1 MDNFSVVIISI
12 RLFIV
17 PKNKLYLF
25 TFSLYKGSCLSG
37 WSGMTKNMIEKI
49 KIIISRLIRFLTY
62 DIWRIN
68 KKDHSSGKNFLY
80 DIVKAFIL
88 AIRNIDGAQL
98 FTRASA
104 LTYST
109 LLSIVPML
117 AVLFAIAR
125 GFGFQNIVESQLFE
139 MFAGQKD
146 VLNRAMVYIDNSIE
160 YAQGG
165 IFLGV
170 GVVLLLYTVVNLLS
184 NIEDNFN
191 TIWQIKRGRTYFRM
205 FTDYL
210 ALIIIA
216 PLFLIFNAGFSII
229 LSSTAEQQYLLGLVI
244 TPFLKIVPYI
254 ITILLFTILYIY
266 IPNTKVKFTSALFA
280 GVFAG
285 TAFQIFQMLY
295 INGQIWISKYN
306 AIYGSF
312 AALPL
317 LLLWLQLSW
326 FICLFGVQLSFAYQN
341 VKKFNF
347 EHETTNI
354 SRRYKDFITLLIT
367 TLIVKRFEKGH
378 PPYTADELSEHYKIP
393 TKLTTD
399 TLFHLQDVGVI
410 VETPSNDSLVP
421 AYVPAIDISHIS
433 VSYLFDK
440 VDRYGSEDFIID
452 TDLQFRSE
460 WEMTLNI
467 KNLEKNNSAA
477 TLLKDL

>member
-1 MDNFSVVIISI
+1 
-12 RLFIV
+12 
-17 PKNKLYLF
+17 
-25 TFSLYKGSCLSG
+25 
-37 WSGMTKNMIEKI
+37 MIERI
-49 KIIISRLIRFLTY
+49 KIFVTKLIQFLTY

-68 KKDHSSGKNFLY
+68 KKDYSSGKNFLY

-109 LLSIVPML
+109 LLSIVPLL

-125 GFGFQNIVESQLFE
+125 GFGFQNIVQSQLFE

-146 VLNRAMVYIDNSIE
+146 VLNQAMVYIDNSIE

-165 IFLGV
+165 IFLGI
-170 GVVLLLYTVVNLLS
+170 GVILLLYTVINLLS

-216 PLFLIFNAGFSII
+216 PLFIICNAGLTII
-229 LSSTAEQQYLLGLVI
+229 LNSTAEQQYLLGLVM
-244 TPFLKIVPYI
+244 TPLLKIVPYI

-295 INGQIWISKYN
+295 IGGQIWISKYN
-306 AIYGSF
+306 TIYGSF

-326 FICLFGVQLSFAYQN
+326 FICLFGVQLTFAYQN
-341 VKKFNF
+341 VKKFSF
-347 EHETTNI
+347 EHETTSI
-354 SRRYKDFITLLIT
+354 SRRYKDFIILLIT

-378 PPYTADELSEHYKIP
+378 LPYTADELSEHYKIP
-393 TKLTTD
+393 TKLTAD
-399 TLFHLQDVGVI
+399 TLFYLQDVGII
-410 VETPSNDSLVP
+410 VETPSDDNLVP

-433 VSYLFDK
+433 VAYLFDRI
-440 VDRYGSEDFIID
+440 DRCGSEDFMID
-452 TDLQFRSE
+452 TDIEFRSE
-460 WEMTLNI
+460 WEMILKI
-467 KNLEKNNSAA
+467 KNLENNDSAR

>member
-1 MDNFSVVIISI
+1 
-12 RLFIV
+12 
-17 PKNKLYLF
+17 
-25 TFSLYKGSCLSG
+25 
-37 WSGMTKNMIEKI
+37 MIEKI
-49 KIIISRLIRFLTY
+49 KVFITKLVKFLTY
-62 DIWRIN
+62 DIWRLN
-68 KKDHSSGKNFLY
+68 KKDYSSGKNFFY
-80 DIVKAFIL
+80 DIIKTFIL
-88 AIRNIDGAQL
+88 AIRNIDSSQL

-109 LLSIVPML
+109 LLSIVPLL

-125 GFGFQNIVESQLFE
+125 GFGFQNIIQSQLFE

-146 VLNRAMVYIDNSIE
+146 ILNRAMQYIDSSIA
-160 YAQGG
+160 YALGG
-165 IFLGV
+165 IFLGI
-170 GVVLLLYTVVNLLS
+170 GVVLLLYTVINLLS

-216 PLFLIFNAGFSII
+216 PIFIICNAGLTII
-229 LSSTAEQQYLLGLVI
+229 LNSTAEQQYLLGMVI
-244 TPFLKIVPYI
+244 TPFIKVAPYI
-254 ITILLFTILYIY
+254 VTILLFTILYTY

-295 INGQIWISKYN
+295 IGGQIWIAKYN

-341 VKKFNF
+341 VTKFSF

-354 SRRYKDFITLLIT
+354 SRRYKDFIILLIS
-367 TLIVKRFEKGH
+367 TLIIKRFEKGH
-378 PPYTADELSEHYKIP
+378 TPYTADELSEHYKIP

-399 TLFHLQDVGVI
+399 ILFYLQDVGLI
-410 VETPSNDSLVP
+410 VETPSDDSLVS
-421 AYVPAIDISHIS
+421 AYVPAIDINHIS

-440 VDRYGSEDFIID
+440 IDRHGSEDFAID
-452 TDLQFRSE
+452 TDIQFRSE
-460 WEMTLNI
+460 WDTILEI
-467 KNLEKNNSAA
+467 KNWERNKSAG